1 MKTCLWLVA
10 AFAVL
15 VPSSMQAS
23 EEKPISME
31 AIMEEISLLRT
42 LIAEQQQ
49 QIEQLHNALKT
60 AAAPATAPA
69 PVEDPPGA
77 GGVTAVRPQAS
88 TAQAEDVSKKLDTLA
103 NSLGGF
109 KLSGDFRFR
118 ADMQARKGNAVAG
131 PVQNVRSRYRIR
143 LNADKDL
150 DSDFRFHIQLSTGPY
165 NVQTTNDQEFGAM
178 AVKQPFAIAEAF
190 IDYHPSSRLSLRGGR
205 MEEVFADNSR
215 FLWDDDVRFNGFQ
228 QTASMALPSRAFN
241 KIEFRAAE
249 YFLSNPNVPLL
260 AAAATSPFV
269 TAGYQP
275 GQKVRDAN
283 LFHPGLL
290 VTGNLGTRWTHQA
303 TADIQLYRNQNQIQL
318 SSTAVGFPAVINNS
332 VGFALSGP
340 ISAFGNATTTP
351 GGAIYNAPRFQ
362 IARLAYRITNSG
374 ITLRGR
380 EMPLYV
386 DLQASRNVGT
396 HWLRDAIMATA
407 NFGQIRQFGDV
418 RFLYQFAIKDPNAI
432 IAQFT
437 DDDLGTGLTT
447 NIAVHAVRFDLGL
460 TRSLQWQNLFFIQN
474 ERRTNNPAA
483 QFFVPVQRGANTT
496 YRYLG
501 QLAFSF

>member
-1 MKTCLWLVA
+1 MGGLRMKTCLWLVV

-77 GGVTAVRPQAS
+77 GGVMAVRPQAS

-275 GQKVRDAN
+275 GQKVRDATVRGFTSVSQRRN
-283 LFHPGLL
+283 TLAARCDYGDRQLWSDPAIWRCTVPVSVRDQRSERDHRPIHRRRSGH
-290 VTGNLGTRWTHQA
+290 GPDNQHRRTR
-303 TADIQLYRNQNQIQL
+303 
-318 SSTAVGFPAVINNS
+318 
-332 VGFALSGP
+332 
-340 ISAFGNATTTP
+340 
-351 GGAIYNAPRFQ
+351 
-362 IARLAYRITNSG
+362 
-374 ITLRGR
+374 
-380 EMPLYV
+380 
-386 DLQASRNVGT
+386 
-396 HWLRDAIMATA
+396 
-407 NFGQIRQFGDV
+407 
-418 RFLYQFAIKDPNAI
+418 
-432 IAQFT
+432 
-437 DDDLGTGLTT
+437 
-447 NIAVHAVRFDLGL
+447 
-460 TRSLQWQNLFFIQN
+460 RSLRSRPHSI
-474 ERRTNNPAA
+474 A
-483 QFFVPVQRGANTT
+483 
-496 YRYLG
+496 
-501 QLAFSF
+501 